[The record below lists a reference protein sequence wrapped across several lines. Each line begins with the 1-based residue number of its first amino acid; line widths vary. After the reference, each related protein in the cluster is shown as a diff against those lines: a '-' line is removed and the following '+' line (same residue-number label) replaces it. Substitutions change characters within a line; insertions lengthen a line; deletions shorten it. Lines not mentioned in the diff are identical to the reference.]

1 MLFVNQR
8 THRKC
13 EPEET
18 LRGSCRLWRPGLI
31 GLPGLLAAVLAA
43 PASGHGGAL
52 AADGCHRDHST
63 GERHC
68 HGPGREAERRAAAPG
83 YRREDWHRRWLDAD
97 RDCLNTRH
105 EVLLRQ
111 SLGPVRIADCKVVA
125 GRWRDPYTGR
135 IFTNPAELDIDHLVP
150 LAEAHR
156 SGGAAWTAGAKQR
169 YANDLNLPQ
178 ALIAVS
184 ASANRSKSDRDPAS
198 WLPPDPNYR
207 CQYVRDWQLVKQRH
221 GLSMDAREAATIRS
235 VERGCRGR

>member
-1 MLFVNQR
+1 M
-8 THRKC
+8 
-13 EPEET
+13 
-18 LRGSCRLWRPGLI
+18 RGSCRPWRPGLS
-31 GLPGLLAAVLAA
+31 GLSSLFGLLAAGLLAA

-52 AADGCHRDHST
+52 AADGCHRDSGT

-68 HGPGREAERRAAAPG
+68 HGPGREADGRTAAGG

-111 SLGPVRIADCKVVA
+111 SQAPVRIADCKVVE

-184 ASANRSKSDRDPAS
+184 ASANRSKRDRDPAN
-198 WLPPDPNYR
+198 WLPPDPSYR

-221 GLSMDAREAATIRS
+221 GLRMDAREAATIRS
-235 VERGCRGR
+235 VERGCQDR

>member
-1 MLFVNQR
+1 M
-8 THRKC
+8 C
-13 EPEET
+13 EQGET
-18 LRGSCRLWRPGLI
+18 LRGNCRLWLLGLS
-31 GLPGLLAAVLAA
+31 GFFGLLAGLAAA

-52 AADGCHRDHST
+52 AADGCHRDSST

-68 HGPGREAERRAAAPG
+68 HGPGREPDRRATADGG

-111 SLGPVRIADCKVVA
+111 SQAPVRIADCKVVA

-178 ALIAVS
+178 ALVAVS

-198 WLPPDPNYR
+198 WLPPDPGYR
-207 CQYVRDWQLVKQRH
+207 CQYVRDWKLVKQRH

-235 VERGCRGR
+235 VERDCQGR